1 MIDVVEYV
9 GVVLALLGSV
19 FVARNDQYSKWGF
32 VLFLM
37 SCILFM
43 FWSFILT
50 YHALGKKREVKKE
63 MNIIY
68 MLVNLFGIYRWF
80 NWNVS
85 YKSYR

>member
-1 MIDVVEYV
+1 MIDVLEYV

-43 FWSFILT
+43 FWSFIIQKWGLMI
-50 YHALGKKREVKKE
+50 

-68 MLVNLFGIYRWF
+68 MFVNLFGIYRWF
-80 NWNVS
+80 NWDGTQINT
-85 YKSYR
+85 KN

>member
-9 GVVLALLGSV
+9 GVVLALFGSV
-19 FVARNDQYSKWGF
+19 FIARNDQYSKWGF

-43 FWSFILT
+43 FWSFIIQKWGLMI
-50 YHALGKKREVKKE
+50 

-68 MLVNLFGIYRWF
+68 MFVNLFGIYRWF
-80 NWNVS
+80 NWDVS